1 MAVSNSPRSLNLSA
15 AADLS
20 TKQYYLVKQTS
31 DTACNL
37 SSAATDKVLGSLQNK
52 PRSGET
58 AEIAVEGNFKVILGG
73 TVAVGAPLVSD
84 SNGKAVSATQAT
96 AGAQPGSWVFAV
108 ARQAGVLGDIIEV
121 EGAKIIY

>member
-58 AEIAVEGNFKVILGG
+58 AEIAVEGNFKVIRLFRNCRG
-73 TVAVGAPLVSD
+73 
-84 SNGKAVSATQAT
+84 QH
-96 AGAQPGSWVFAV
+96 
-108 ARQAGVLGDIIEV
+108 
-121 EGAKIIY
+121 YM